1 MATLTLARGRGNEV
15 ARYRRFR
22 LSNPS
27 SSDKTAFILLKR
39 RFETLFND
47 DDIVYLSNVNAIK
60 HGILATV
67 AEDNADIQRA
77 DYHWNVCNA
86 LLDQEKSAYRG
97 MVNPEMNLDPFGGS
111 ASRVVNML

>member
-1 MATLTLARGRGNEV
+1 MATLTLAKGRGNEV

-27 SSDKTAFILLKR
+27 SLDKSVFVLLKR
-39 RFETLFND
+39 GFETLFND

-60 HGILATV
+60 HGLLATV
-67 AEDNADIQRA
+67 AEDNADVQRA

-97 MVNPEMNLDPFGGS
+97 MVKPEMNIEPFGGA
-111 ASRVVNML
+111 ASRVVNIL

>member
-27 SSDKTAFILLKR
+27 EADRTAFVLLKR

-97 MVNPEMNLDPFGGS
+97 MAKPEMNIDPFGGS
-111 ASRVVNML
+111 ASRVVNVM